1 MDNEANQIQQ
11 DNNQS
16 SILNNDSNLLI
27 NRLYTLVR
35 DVIPAFLLIS
45 LTSLSLNQKTQCN
58 PIIPFLLRI
67 YFFFGL
73 IYLIK
78 SILSLYLY
86 SSSSNSLY
94 YKISKSTNFILNNII
109 SISYYIYILF
119 SYMKYN
125 QIENNTECLK
135 SNYFPSIV
143 LFSIITLGIIDICYN
158 IIYIVG
164 TMIGFPCFIRYFLS
178 DPMDFISRYGIDP
191 TVIDEWPI
199 EKATEKQNDICV
211 ICNDPITVG
220 QDILILKCDARHYF
234 HGVCIKRWLKE
245 KIVCPLCKSKHIL

>member
-27 NRLYTLVR
+27 NRLYTLFR
-35 DVIPAFLLIS
+35 DFIPAFLLIS

-109 SISYYIYILF
+109 SIYYYIY
-119 SYMKYN
+119 M
-125 QIENNTECLK
+125 
-135 SNYFPSIV
+135 
-143 LFSIITLGIIDICYN
+143 
-158 IIYIVG
+158 
-164 TMIGFPCFIRYFLS
+164 
-178 DPMDFISRYGIDP
+178 
-191 TVIDEWPI
+191 
-199 EKATEKQNDICV
+199 EKQ
-211 ICNDPITVG
+211 
-220 QDILILKCDARHYF
+220 K
-234 HGVCIKRWLKE
+234 
-245 KIVCPLCKSKHIL
+245 